1 MRFRCGLPRPLLVT
15 IVAIV
20 FLPSVIRFVAA
31 NAADSRSPHPRK
43 PANGEPS
50 GLPNVELRPV
60 ELPAVPSGSRLS
72 NPVDR
77 LLAAQL
83 RSQGVDLSQVVPDR
97 IFVRRVFLD
106 LIGLLPTPAEL
117 AAFERDPAL
126 DKRTALVRRLLER
139 REDYA
144 VHWMAFWNDLLRNEY
159 RGTGFIDDGRRQ
171 ITAWLFRSLYENR
184 PYNRFVHELI
194 SPVKGSEGFVK
205 GIEWRGVVN
214 ASQRRELQAAQTTAQ
229 VFLGTNLKCASCH
242 DSFTNQW
249 LLSDSHGL
257 AAVFAEGPLDIYRC
271 DKATGEKARAS
282 FLFPEIGAIDADA
295 SRAERMRQLAELVT
309 NPRDGRLAKTVVN
322 RYWARLL
329 GRGLVEPLDNMD
341 QDAWDPQLLDWLAG
355 DLVHHGY
362 DLQHLLETICT
373 SHTYQLPAQGEPKPN
388 EAVGPFRG
396 PISRRMTAEQFL
408 DAVAQLTGVW
418 PAATRDLLRVDGR
431 GQGGQLGAVEKVL
444 AADDPRPH
452 AEKKSAEKDSIKV
465 RAALLMDGPLSR
477 ALGRPNREQVVTRRD
492 SLATM
497 LQALELT
504 NGTTLDGMLKNGSE
518 RWMTEKPATPEAVI
532 ARAYETAL
540 GRQATP
546 AETRTA
552 AEVVGTPPS
561 VEGVEDFL
569 WMLVMLPEFQLID

>member
-1 MRFRCGLPRPLLVT
+1 M
-15 IVAIV
+15 
-20 FLPSVIRFVAA
+20 
-31 NAADSRSPHPRK
+31 
-43 PANGEPS
+43 
-50 GLPNVELRPV
+50 ELRPV
-60 ELPAVPSGSRLS
+60 KLPASPGGLALT
-72 NPVDR
+72 NPVDL
-77 LLAAQL
+77 LLAAHL
-83 RSQGVDLSQVVPDR
+83 KAQGVDLAQVVSDR
-97 IFVRRVFLD
+97 VFARRVFLD
-106 LIGLLPTPAEL
+106 LIGLLPTPREL
-117 AAFERDPAL
+117 DGFVRDSAA
-126 DKRTALVRRLLER
+126 DKRPALVRSLLSR

-144 VHWMAFWNDLLRNEY
+144 IHWLAFWNDLLRNEY
-159 RGTGFIDDGRRQ
+159 RGTGYIDDGRRQ

-249 LLSDSHGL
+249 MLTDSHGL
-257 AAVFAEGPLDIYRC
+257 AAVFANGPLDIYRC

-295 SRAERMRQLAELVT
+295 SRDTRMRQLADLIT

-322 RYWARLL
+322 RYWARLF
-329 GRGLVEPLDNMD
+329 GRGLVEPLDDMERE
-341 QDAWDPQLLDWLAG
+341 AWHPNLLDWLAG
-355 DLVHHGY
+355 DLIGHGY
-362 DLQHLLETICT
+362 DLKHTLEVICT
-373 SHTYQLPAQGEPKPN
+373 SRTYQLAATGEPKPN
-388 EAVGPFRG
+388 EPAGPFRG

-408 DAVAQLTGVW
+408 DSVAELTGVW
-418 PAATRDLLRVDGR
+418 PQPTRDLLKIDGR
-431 GQGGQLGAVEKVL
+431 GQGGQVGAVRRVL
-444 AADDPRPH
+444 GEDKTRPNG
-452 AEKKSAEKDSIKV
+452 EPSERV

-504 NGTTLDGMLKNGSE
+504 NGTTLDSILKAAARE
-518 RWMTEKPATPEAVI
+518 RVAEKPSAPQALIT
-532 ARAYETAL
+532 RAYRLAL
-540 GRQATP
+540 GRDATP
-546 AETRTA
+546 AETQTA
-552 AEVVGTPPS
+552 GEIVGTPPS
-561 VEGVEDFL
+561 AEGVEDFL

>member
-1 MRFRCGLPRPLLVT
+1 MCLRSKLTRLWLGSIVVATIAAGPQSLRPAHAT
-15 IVAIV
+15 DT
-20 FLPSVIRFVAA
+20 S
-31 NAADSRSPHPRK
+31 SPHPR
-43 PANGEPS
+43 ARGSRESS
-50 GLPNVELRPV
+50 GLANVELRPV
-60 ELPAVPSGSRLS
+60 KLPASPAGSTLT
-72 NPVDR
+72 NPVDL
-77 LLAAQL
+77 LLAANL
-83 RSQGVDLSQVVPDR
+83 KAQGVDLAQVVPDR
-97 IFVRRVFLD
+97 VFARRVFLD
-106 LIGLLPTPAEL
+106 LIGLLPTPQEL
-117 AAFERDPAL
+117 DGFARDSAA
-126 DKRTALVRRLLER
+126 DKRTALVRNLLSR

-144 VHWMAFWNDLLRNEY
+144 IHWLAFWNDLLRNEY

-257 AAVFAEGPLDIYRC
+257 AAVFANGPLDIYRC

-295 SRAERMRQLAELVT
+295 SRDTRMRQLADLIT

-322 RYWARLL
+322 RYWARLF
-329 GRGLVEPLDNMD
+329 GRGLVEPLDDMERE
-341 QDAWDPQLLDWLAG
+341 AWHPNLLDWLAG
-355 DLVHHGY
+355 DLIGHGY
-362 DLQHLLETICT
+362 DLKHTLEVICT
-373 SHTYQLPAQGEPKPN
+373 SRTYQLAATGEPKPN
-388 EAVGPFRG
+388 EPAGPFRG

-408 DAVAQLTGVW
+408 DSVAELTGVW
-418 PAATRDLLRVDGR
+418 PQPTRDLLKIDGR
-431 GQGGQLGAVEKVL
+431 GQGGQVGAVRRVL
-444 AADDPRPH
+444 GEDKTRPNG
-452 AEKKSAEKDSIKV
+452 EPSERV

-504 NGTTLDGMLKNGSE
+504 NGTTLDSILKAAARE
-518 RWMTEKPATPEAVI
+518 RVAEKPSAPQALIT
-532 ARAYETAL
+532 RAYRLAL
-540 GRQATP
+540 GRDATP
-546 AETRTA
+546 AETQTA
-552 AEVVGTPPS
+552 GEIVGTPPS
-561 VEGVEDFL
+561 AEGVEDFL

>member
-1 MRFRCGLPRPLLVT
+1 MRVRCGLPRILPFA
-15 IVAIV
+15 IVASALA
-20 FLPSVIRFVAA
+20 FAA
-31 NAADSRSPHPRK
+31 APLERTAAADASNPHAPARASRES
-43 PANGEPS
+43 S

-60 ELPAVPSGSRLS
+60 KLPAALPGSKLS
-72 NPVDR
+72 NPVDL
-77 LLAAQL
+77 LLAAHL
-83 RSQGVDLSQVVPDR
+83 KSQGVDLERTVPDR
-97 IFVRRVFLD
+97 VFARRVFLD
-106 LIGLLPTPAEL
+106 LIGLLPNPDEL
-117 AAFERDPAL
+117 DAFGRDSAA
-126 DKRTALVRRLLER
+126 DKRAVLVRRLLAR

-144 VHWMAFWNDLLRNEY
+144 IHWLAFWNDLLRNEY

-257 AAVFAEGPLDIYRC
+257 AAVFANGPLDIYRC
-271 DKATGEKARAS
+271 DKATGQQARAS

-295 SRAERMRQLAELVT
+295 PRATRMRQLADLIT

-329 GRGLVEPLDNMD
+329 GRGLVEPLDDMD
-341 QDAWDPQLLDWLAG
+341 REAWDADLLDWLAG
-355 DLVHHGY
+355 DLVQHGY
-362 DLQHLLETICT
+362 DLTHTLELICT
-373 SHTYQLPAQGEPKPN
+373 SQTYQLPARGEPKPN
-388 EAVGPFRG
+388 EPAGPFRG

-408 DAVAQLTGVW
+408 DGVATLTGVW
-418 PAATRDLLRVDGR
+418 PKASADMLKVDGR
-431 GQGGQLGAVEKVL
+431 GQGGQVGAARQVL
-444 AADDPRPH
+444 SENESQRAADV
-452 AEKKSAEKDSIKV
+452 AKKV
-465 RAALLMDGPLSR
+465 RAALLMDGALSR

-504 NGTTLDGMLKNGSE
+504 NGTTLDAILKTGADHWTADHPSN
-518 RWMTEKPATPEAVI
+518 PQVLI
-532 ARAYETAL
+532 ARAYHRAL
-540 GRQATP
+540 GREPTSD
-546 AETRTA
+546 ESRTA
-552 AEVVGTPPS
+552 AEVIGTPPS
-561 VEGVEDFL
+561 ADGMDDFL